1 MQVKDTIRDIVKE
14 YFNVDDNEVI
24 PADSLLFLE
33 IAYVIEAKT
42 GVEIGTRFELDTIN
56 KLNKYVETH
65 GA

>member
-33 IAYVIEAKT
+33 IAYSIEAKT

-56 KLNKYVETH
+56 KLTRYVETH